1 MERQT
6 VHFASS
12 AVAVEHEGERSAQ
25 IVDFV
30 LRHAPRDGDAP
41 PHLTFRLIDAASRLI
56 GFVLDSG
63 QAEDEEFLRQFKDEI
78 DGKKLLLMTDE
89 ERYFQFLRDV
99 AREIAQQ
106 LKKRAVAR
114 KR

>member
-1 MERQT
+1 MSQRMVLSEEDVFELLAFLIT
-6 VHFASS
+6 S
-12 AVAVEHEGERSAQ
+12 ARGCIHEPETYG
-25 IVDFV
+25 
-30 LRHAPRDGDAP
+30 
-41 PHLTFRLIDAASRLI
+41 TFRLIDAASRLI

-63 QAEDEEFLRQFKDEI
+63 QAEDEGFLRQLKDEI
-78 DGKKLLLMTDE
+78 DGEKLLLMTDE